1 LEVTYL
7 IDNSPVSETL
17 DFKIGQMLMI
27 GFEGTEVRAGT
38 PSGDSV
44 IDAITNLHVGGVIFF
59 DNENPSAG
67 NIQSSA
73 QLKALTASLQSL
85 SPVPLLIAIDQEGGN
100 VARLGPRNG
109 FPATPSQKYLGDL
122 NDLVVTRSYAETT
135 AATLRDHGVNLNFAP
150 VVDLDVNPANPILGA
165 LDRCYSSDP
174 QVVADQARAVVEAH
188 LEHYVLC
195 SLKHF
200 PGHGSSQHD
209 SHLGFVDVS
218 DTWSPV
224 ELEPYRRFVEWGIP
238 HLIMTA
244 HIFNSH
250 LDPELPATLSHKI
263 LTDLLRDDVGFDGV
277 VITDDVLMR
286 AISSYYSFDDTLE
299 LTMKAGV
306 DIILICNNLIYGP
319 DTIARAISIIR
330 AMVERGDISPERID
344 QSYQRIKRLKALI

>member
-1 LEVTYL
+1 MK
-7 IDNSPVSETL
+7 DNSPISETL
-17 DFKIGQMLMI
+17 DFKISQMLMI

-38 PSGDSV
+38 PSGDAV
-44 IDAITNLHVGGVIFF
+44 IDAITNLHVGGVILF

-85 SPVPLLIAIDQEGGN
+85 SRVPLLIAIDQEGGN
-100 VARLGPRNG
+100 VARLGPHNG
-109 FPATPSQKYLGDL
+109 FPAMPSQKYLGDL
-122 NDLVVTRSYAETT
+122 NDPALTRSYAETT

-150 VVDLDVNPANPILGA
+150 VVDLNVNPANPILGA
-165 LDRCYSSDP
+165 LDRCFSSDP
-174 QVVADQARAVVEAH
+174 QVVADHARAVVEAH
-188 LEHYVLC
+188 LEHHVLC

-263 LTDLLRDDVGFDGV
+263 LTSLLRDDVGFDGV

-306 DIILICNNLIYGP
+306 DIILVCNNLIYGP
-319 DTIARAISIIR
+319 DTIARAISILR
-330 AMVERGDISPERID
+330 AMVERGDLSADRID
-344 QSYQRIKRLKALI
+344 QSYQRIKRLKALT

>member
-1 LEVTYL
+1 MK
-7 IDNSPVSETL
+7 DNSPVSETL

-44 IDAITNLHVGGVIFF
+44 IDAITNLHIGGVILF

-73 QLKALTASLQSL
+73 QLKALTASLQGL
-85 SPVPLLIAIDQEGGN
+85 SSVPLLIAIDQEGGS
-100 VARLGPRNG
+100 VARLGPHNG
-109 FPATPSQKYLGDL
+109 FPAAPSQKYLGDL
-122 NDLVVTRSYAETT
+122 NDPVLTRSYAEST

-150 VVDLDVNPANPILGA
+150 VVDLNVNPANPILGA
-165 LDRCYSSDP
+165 LDRCFSSDA
-174 QVVADQARAVVEAH
+174 QVVADQAKAVVEAH
-188 LEHYVLC
+188 LEHHVLC

-200 PGHGSSQHD
+200 PGHGSSYDD
-209 SHLGFVDVS
+209 SHLGSVDVS

-224 ELEPYRRFVEWGIP
+224 ELEPYRRFVEWGTP

-263 LTDLLRDDVGFDGV
+263 LTGLLRDDIGFDGV

-286 AISSYYSFDDTLE
+286 AISSYYSFEDTLE
-299 LTMKAGV
+299 LTMKAGA

-330 AMVERGDISPERID
+330 AMVERGDISSERID